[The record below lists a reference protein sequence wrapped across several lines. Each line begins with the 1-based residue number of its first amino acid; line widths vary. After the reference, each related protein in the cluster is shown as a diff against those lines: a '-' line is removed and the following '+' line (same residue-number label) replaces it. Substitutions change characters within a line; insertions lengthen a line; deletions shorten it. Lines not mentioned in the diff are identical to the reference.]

1 MKKRKYIF
9 TFLCLSP
16 LLLTSCNKQNTI
28 DDEIE
33 TLANNG
39 CFFLSKTY
47 ERIFDKFYGTNCRG
61 RFYDIYAKEL
71 KFTGKFEYSKTIG
84 KTEVYTAGAF
94 NGQETVFYFRDDINV
109 GFSTRDPQLGLSLF
123 GCTLGSPTRD
133 YMNDNWDNS
142 LIAKFNAR
150 GWNCTYERLEEERSE
165 LSTFDINEP
174 IELVHRYMTYQD
186 KLHVNFG
193 FENQYSLSW
202 NMMSLEVYLDE

>member
-1 MKKRKYIF
+1 MKKNNMLLA
-9 TFLCLSP
+9 FLCTIP
-16 LLLTSCNKQNTI
+16 LFMTSCNKQNTI
-28 DDEIE
+28 QEEIAVLE
-33 TLANNG
+33 NNG
-39 CFFLSKTY
+39 CFFLNKTFQEIY
-47 ERIFDKFYGTNCRG
+47 DKLGSRK
-61 RFYDIYAKEL
+61 FYDIYSEEL
-71 KFTGKFEYSKTIG
+71 EYTGKFEYSKTIG

-94 NGQETVFYFRDDINV
+94 NGQETMLYFRDGINV
-109 GFSTRDPQLGLSLF
+109 GFSTRDPQFGLSLF

-133 YMNDNWDNS
+133 YMNDSWDNS

-150 GWNCTYERLEEERSE
+150 GWNCTYERLEEDRSE
-165 LSTFDINEP
+165 LSIFDINEP

>member
-1 MKKRKYIF
+1 
-9 TFLCLSP
+9 
-16 LLLTSCNKQNTI
+16 
-28 DDEIE
+28 
-33 TLANNG
+33 
-39 CFFLSKTY
+39 
-47 ERIFDKFYGTNCRG
+47 
-61 RFYDIYAKEL
+61 
-71 KFTGKFEYSKTIG
+71 
-84 KTEVYTAGAF
+84 
-94 NGQETVFYFRDDINV
+94 
-109 GFSTRDPQLGLSLF
+109 
-123 GCTLGSPTRD
+123 
-133 YMNDNWDNS
+133 MNDSWDNS